1 MIYTL
6 GMADWKYVIY
16 NIPFDTFNHHTAK
29 VVFTDDED
37 DARRTFTEMNEKG
50 MDRFILMALVSPEVA
65 GLNETLYAFAMGCEI
80 EYDGEIRLILKKVK
94 KDGTPAQNLRVFY
107 HPEYGDKVEKIE

>member
-1 MIYTL
+1 MEKEEYIRKLKDIKDRYL
-6 GMADWKYVIY
+6 KLEREKKELNLQYIRESKL
-16 NIPFDTFNHHTAK
+16 NKFNYGEK
-29 VVFTDDED
+29 VRVC
-37 DARRTFTEMNEKG
+37 KG
-50 MDRFILMALVSPEVA
+50 
-65 GLNETLYAFAMGCEI
+65 NETLYAFAMGCEI

>member
-1 MIYTL
+1 MEKEEYIRKLKDIKDRYL
-6 GMADWKYVIY
+6 KLEREKKELNLQYIRESEL
-16 NIPFDTFNHHTAK
+16 NKFNYGEK
-29 VVFTDDED
+29 VRV
-37 DARRTFTEMNEKG
+37 RKG
-50 MDRFILMALVSPEVA
+50 K
-65 GLNETLYAFAMGCEI
+65 ETLYAFAMGCEI